1 MTNIEYRF
9 TVYKSVGLTLFID
22 GAILSSNINEVVLSD
37 FLWDGGIGITID
49 TPLGPA
55 RLDYAVQF
63 ADLKTRKI
71 QLGFQS
77 LF

>member
-1 MTNIEYRF
+1 M
-9 TVYKSVGLTLFID
+9 S
-22 GAILSSNINEVVLSD
+22 EVVLSD

-63 ADLKTRKI
+63 DDPQTRKI
-71 QLGFQS
+71 QLGVQS

>member
-1 MTNIEYRF
+1 MANM
-9 TVYKSVGLTLFID
+9 
-22 GAILSSNINEVVLSD
+22 NEVVVSD

-63 ADLKTRKI
+63 DDPQTGKI
-71 QLGFQS
+71 QLGVQS